1 VNGIDYALRRVHG
14 GENEIVGL
22 LLRLAERH
30 GADHEVHHVARD
42 LARWSEEH
50 VRLIAER
57 AEDFGVELD
66 ADADEPSA
74 AAAKLRSALGS
85 AVGRR
90 PEAGLLL
97 LEELTRVYLRAAEN
111 SVAWQ
116 LVAQVAQAKKQTSL
130 LELAATCHP
139 RNLRQLRWANTMIKV
154 QAPQILASL

>member
-1 VNGIDYALRRVHG
+1 MNGIGYALRRVHG

-22 LLRLAERH
+22 LLRLGERH
-30 GADHEVHHVARD
+30 GAEHEVHHVARD

-57 AEDFGVELD
+57 AKDFDVDLE
-66 ADADEPSA
+66 AEADEPGA
-74 AAAKLRSALGS
+74 VAGKLRSALGS
-85 AVGRR
+85 VVGRR

-97 LEELTRVYLRAAEN
+97 LEELTHVYLRAAEN
-111 SVAWQ
+111 SVAWE
-116 LVAQVAQAKKQTSL
+116 LVAQVAQAKKETAL

-139 RNLRQLRWANTMIKV
+139 QNLRQLRWANTMIKV